1 VNLFTRLDKLKHVLP
16 SRWGGLQPA
25 SYAAN
30 ILLAICLLSVSVG
43 AEAANAAEPVVS
55 AWIRSS
61 PAAGAELRKVLP
73 DVHEV
78 LVDDQFVEIRSAGLS
93 LLYLG
98 PFQNPLTGDGGLR
111 DLRFRIPRKP
121 VLQEGDAGQR
131 VGPGVMGVF
140 LNGVPLYNR
149 FAEASSPSN

>member
-1 VNLFTRLDKLKHVLP
+1 MI
-16 SRWGGLQPA
+16 
-25 SYAAN
+25 
-30 ILLAICLLSVSVG
+30 ILLIVAISL
-43 AEAANAAEPVVS
+43 AADAAEPVES
-55 AWIRSS
+55 AWIMS
-61 PAAGAELRKVLP
+61 PPSGSVELRRLLP

-78 LVDDQFVEIRSAGLS
+78 VVEDQFVEVRSAGLS

-121 VLQEGDAGQR
+121 VLQDGEAQR
-131 VGPGVMGVF
+131 VGPGEMGVF

-149 FAEASSPSN
+149 FAEASYLGRDMWHFDTVAYQG